1 MGHYHYHHLL
11 LVLIAL
17 VSRGAVLGHPLNS
30 EDATQQQQQQQK
42 ESLVKVGKSIVP
54 EDLR

>member
-30 EDATQQQQQQQK
+30 EDATQQQQQK

>member
-1 MGHYHYHHLL
+1 MGHYYYHHLL
-11 LVLIAL
+11 LVLFGF
-17 VSRGAVLGHPLNS
+17 VSRGAVLGVPLNS

-42 ESLVKVGKSIVP
+42 ESLVKAGKSIVP